1 MRVGKRGEDTG
12 KRRYDAFIS
21 YCHGGKDSKL
31 AERLQVLLES
41 YRLPKSEKRLRVF
54 RDNTELTAG
63 SDLGG
68 ELREALERSR
78 YLISVCSEKTKD
90 SQWCMEEIRQFK
102 ELHRGSTEN
111 ILILLTSGTPE
122 TAIPEPLR
130 TNGKGGKLEP
140 LYVDVRG
147 GTLRESLRTLKSEY
161 YKLAAALLECGL
173 DDLLQRNRR
182 RRRRRTCPSSF
193 TIPPAG
199 GGPITCAVPV
209 KFCCGPCRRT
219 GPAAWPAGSA
229 GKERAGQS
237 WPWPGCGTLRRICSV
252 PRSWA
257 TARQRLSAGS
267 W

>member
-78 YLISVCSEKTKD
+78 YLISVCSEKTRD

-182 RRRRRTCPSSF
+182 RRRRRTAAAA
-193 TIPPAG
+193 AG
-199 GGPITCAVPV
+199 AFALLSTVLAVV
-209 KFCCGPCRRT
+209 SVFAYRTWISENQYRLMLAGNFAQEGARRNE
-219 GPAAWPAGSA
+219 AGEPQEALANYSRA
-229 GKERAGQS
+229 LSRSEERRVGKE
-237 WPWPGCGTLRRICSV
+237 CM
-252 PRSWA
+252 
-257 TARQRLSAGS
+257 
-267 W
+267 